1 MNRREMHR
9 LLLALTGLGGGALC
23 GAPMSAVASSRTT
36 TLERRLEL
44 WRVYARRNQ
53 RLVAR
58 YRSTR
63 RTALLVEPLY
73 QSGTLLFEAPGRL
86 LLRDDTIDG
95 STTSLDARGARI
107 VPNRDGGRHEVALDA
122 DRDAPALQWMLSK
135 TLALF
140 APSDGSSLERS
151 ASLRAPRG
159 RVPTLEILPLK
170 KRDIRVRLR
179 AIIVTLDPA
188 SGAISSILIQESQGD
203 EFRVELSDHRQDVSV
218 ADFQQ
223 LMDG

>member
-1 MNRREMHR
+1 MRCSG
-9 LLLALTGLGGGALC
+9 LAGGALAIFSAPAV
-23 GAPMSAVASSRTT
+23 GAPATT
-36 TLERRLEL
+36 KLERRLEL

-63 RTALLVEPLY
+63 RTSLLKEPLY

-86 LLRDDTIDG
+86 VLRDDTIDG
-95 STTSLDARGARI
+95 STTYIDESSARI
-107 VPNRDGGRHEVALDA
+107 IPNRDGKDHEVVLDA
-122 DRDAPALQWMLSK
+122 GRDSPALRWILTK

-140 APSDGSSLERS
+140 APGDGSTIENA
-151 ASLRAPRG
+151 ASLKAPRG

-179 AIIVTLDPA
+179 ALIVTLDPA

-203 EFRVELSDHRQDVSV
+203 EFRVELSDHRQDVSA
-218 ADFQQ
+218 ADFQK
-223 LMDG
+223 LMDD